1 MMIQVL
7 DQNTINQIAAG
18 EVIERPSAVVKELVE
33 NAIDSGANAVTIE
46 IKEGGIRFIRITDN
60 GCGIRHDE
68 IPLAFE
74 RHATSKIAGIEDLLR
89 VKSLGFRGEALSS
102 IAAVSQV
109 ELITKESGAILGSR
123 YEIHGG
129 TEMAKE
135 EIGCPDGTTFI
146 VRNLFYNTPAR
157 GKFLKTKTTEG
168 NYIND
173 VVVHFILSHPEIRF
187 KFIWDG
193 RTKIQTSGNGN
204 VKDNIYN
211 QFGADITKALLPV
224 NIEKHGMKV
233 SGFIGKPELSR
244 GTRSFMNY
252 YINGRYIK
260 SPVVQKAIESA
271 YSGFTMTNRFPFTT
285 LFLNIDSSLLDVNVH
300 PSKME
305 VRFTNQEDVYDLFE
319 TGLHEVLK
327 QAVLIPKVTLTNEKE
342 RQTEAKKDR
351 RAHTQQ
357 ANLPEPFEAERI
369 KQELA
374 KTEQAK
380 KEPAA
385 SDPQSPDP
393 KPVMQPP
400 DDPALKK
407 IPSTPYEQQ
416 TMPQDGLL
424 KEDDSVSF
432 RLIGQVFGTYWLVEW
447 NDELLIIDQHAAHE
461 KVLYEQLI
469 HELDT
474 NHVYSQNL
482 LTPIVLT
489 LTHREKEVLQTYRE
503 TFAKLGFEIDDFGGD
518 EYAIKAVPSHFLH
531 LASKQLFY
539 SILDE
544 LLENPMA
551 SRYGSITDRCA
562 SIACKAAVKGNH
574 TLSFAEAETLLKQML
589 QAKEPYHC
597 PHGRPTTISM
607 SKQEFEKKF
616 KRIV

>member
-1 MMIQVL
+1 MS
-7 DQNTINQIAAG
+7 T
-18 EVIERPSAVVKELVE
+18 
-33 NAIDSGANAVTIE
+33 
-46 IKEGGIRFIRITDN
+46 
-60 GCGIRHDE
+60 
-68 IPLAFE
+68 
-74 RHATSKIAGIEDLLR
+74 TS
-89 VKSLGFRGEALSS
+89 SS
-102 IAAVSQV
+102 
-109 ELITKESGAILGSR
+109 T
-123 YEIHGG
+123 
-129 TEMAKE
+129 
-135 EIGCPDGTTFI
+135 
-146 VRNLFYNTPAR
+146 
-157 GKFLKTKTTEG
+157 
-168 NYIND
+168 
-173 VVVHFILSHPEIRF
+173 LSHPEIRF
-187 KFIWDG
+187 KFMWDG

-224 NIEKHGMKV
+224 TIEKYGMRV
-233 SGFIGKPELSR
+233 TGFIGKPELSR

-260 SPVVQKAIESA
+260 SPIVQKAIENA

-285 LFLNIDSSLLDVNVH
+285 LFLDIDSALLDVNVH

-305 VRFTNQEDVYDLFE
+305 VRFTNQEEVYDLFE
-319 TGLHEVLK
+319 TGLHEVLN
-327 QAVLIPKVTLTNEKE
+327 QAVLIPKVTLANEKE
-342 RQTEAKKDR
+342 QAAEAKKEK
-351 RAHTQQ
+351 RAHESQPQ
-357 ANLPEPFEAERI
+357 ADSPEPFETNRI
-369 KQELA
+369 NQELVRRESDEQVQDRQA
-374 KTEQAK
+374 QGTQVQDKQPQAGQAPVDQKPLMQQTEHPGPKQA
-380 KEPAA
+380 P
-385 SDPQSPDP
+385 S
-393 KPVMQPP
+393 MPP
-400 DDPALKK
+400 GNSHPRP
-407 IPSTPYEQQ
+407 IQQYEQQ
-416 TMPQDGLL
+416 TLYQEDLL
-424 KEDDSVSF
+424 KEDAAISF

-447 NDELLIIDQHAAHE
+447 NNELLIIDQHAAHE

-489 LTHREKEVLQTYRE
+489 LTHREKEALQTYRE
-503 TFAKLGFEIDDFGGD
+503 TFASLGFEIEDFGGD

-544 LLENPMA
+544 LLENSMA
-551 SRYGSITDRCA
+551 SKYGSITDRCA

-574 TLSFAEAETLLKQML
+574 TLSFAEAETLMKQML